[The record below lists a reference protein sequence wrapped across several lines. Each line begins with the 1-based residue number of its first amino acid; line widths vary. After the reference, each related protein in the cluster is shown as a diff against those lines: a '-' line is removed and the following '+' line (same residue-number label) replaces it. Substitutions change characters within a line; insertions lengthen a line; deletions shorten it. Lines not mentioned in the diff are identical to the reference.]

1 MLFEVDTNFLIM
13 CTVHNIG
20 KIDGFVK
27 RKGNNLKELLKNGIQ
42 GANQFWVI
50 TKNVVIAALKHVF
63 GELSVKYVDSHVF
76 MHKI

>member
-42 GANQFWVI
+42 GANQF
-50 TKNVVIAALKHVF
+50 
-63 GELSVKYVDSHVF
+63 
-76 MHKI
+76 